1 MKRVR
6 WSHFFASL
14 AIGLW
19 MVLLA
24 GSSFAAEEAKAPE
37 PAKVEAPA
45 AAAAPATAAAA
56 PAPKLPSYFTATSDD
71 PKKPPPWPDQTGGA
85 SGVWATPAGD
95 AKGDIPDKL
104 SMQDLYDRMAHNLY
118 SINYVWALV
127 AGFLV
132 MFMQAGF
139 MLVETGLCRAKN
151 ASHTAAMNLMIYP
164 LGCLAFWV
172 YGFAIGWGNWW
183 NGPVGPGWYPSLG
196 PGLSLLNEGW
206 GLGAAVDAAGKA
218 TGAFTYGLI
227 GLKGWFLTGAVGD
240 TAVLVLFFF
249 MMVFM
254 DTTATIPTGAMAER
268 WAWKN
273 YCLFGLWIALP
284 YCLYGNWVWGG
295 GWLAQGGINWGLGH
309 GAVDFAGSGVV
320 HAMGGVIALAGAMVL
335 GPRIGKFNA
344 QGRPNAMPGH
354 DVPMVAL
361 GTFILAFGW
370 FGFNPGSTLAGTDL
384 RISYVVVNTMLA
396 GIVGA
401 LAAMVTLML
410 KGLKPDTTMMCNGM
424 LAGLVAITAP
434 CAFVDPW
441 AAALIGLVA
450 GWLVVVSVFFWEAR
464 GIDDPV
470 GAISVHGVNGLWG
483 VISVGIFA
491 TGQYGANWNGVVRD
505 EMVKLYGSDG
515 VRGLLYGD
523 LSQFFMQLIDA
534 GTVAIFGFAMAYVWF
549 KVSDA
554 ITPIR
559 VSKEVELEGL
569 DGPEMGVLGYPDFQ
583 LHPSGMGIT
592 MIAGE
597 AAASKSTER
606 QGAKVVVEQN

>member
-45 AAAAPATAAAA
+45 AAPVAAAE
-56 PAPKLPSYFTATSDD
+56 PAPKLPSYFTGTSDD
-71 PKKPPPWPDQTGGA
+71 PKKPPAWPDPTGAA
-85 SGVWATPAGD
+85 SGVWATPASD
-95 AKGDIPDKL
+95 AKGDVPEKL
-104 SMQDLYDRMAHNLY
+104 SIQDVYDRMVHNLY

-183 NGPVGPGWYPSLG
+183 NGPVPPGWYPSLG
-196 PGLSLLNEGW
+196 PGLSVLNEGW
-206 GLGAAVDAAGKA
+206 GWGAAVDAAGKA

-284 YCLYGNWVWGG
+284 YCLYANWVWGG

-320 HAMGGVIALAGAMVL
+320 HSMGGVIALAGAIVL
-335 GPRIGKFNA
+335 GPRIGKFDA

-401 LAAMVTLML
+401 LATMVTLML

-441 AAALIGLVA
+441 AAAVIGLVA
-450 GWLVVVSVFFWEAR
+450 GWLVVEAVFFWERR

-491 TGQYGANWNGVVRD
+491 TGQYGAGWNGVVRD

-523 LSQFFMQLIDA
+523 VSQFFMQLIDA
-534 GTVAIFGFAMAYVWF
+534 GTVAIFGFVMAFVWF
-549 KVSDA
+549 KISDL

-559 VSKEVELEGL
+559 VSKEVEIEGL

-592 MIAGE
+592 MVSGE
-597 AAASKSTER
+597 GAAAKTAER